1 MHILY
6 NSYYIKFV
14 ILFILFSKYY
24 ALENNVENFKSP
36 SIDLVQNDLSSK
48 NFLNQDSLVHS
59 ISGNNENKYLIKR
72 QAGGKGGQNK
82 QKSAAKKVSKTKVPI
97 KKPPSSRPKP
107 PVPKPQVR
115 KTTNRRTT
123 TKATTTRKST
133 TKATT
138 AKKSSSKRIIKT
150 TSRTTTKKPVTPT
163 KKTTSNKATQK
174 TTRSTNTVTTTRK
187 RRPKPKTTPRPDKYA
202 HLKSKV
208 SSLYI
213 FTNIFQIL
221 NEINDL
227 RLKHQ
232 AQNLTVDPV
241 LAKKAQYHAEKYAAQ
256 LRVPFYEDNSIK
268 TLIYT
273 TRIGDAFNPM
283 SLWTGGS
290 IFVDFEKLDQ
300 FEIDIPFTQLIWVST
315 TTIGCGISE
324 DKSRS
329 EILTVCLF
337 YPKGN
342 IPGQYSKNIFK
353 AIETNS

>member
-14 ILFILFSKYY
+14 ILFISFSKYY
-24 ALENNVENFKSP
+24 TLGSNVENFKSP

-48 NFLNQDSLVHS
+48 NFINQDSLVHS
-59 ISGNNENKYLIKR
+59 ISGNNEIKYLIKR
-72 QAGGKGGQNK
+72 QADGKIGQNK
-82 QKSAAKKVSKTKVPI
+82 QKIAAKTKSKTKFPP
-97 KKPPSSRPKP
+97 KKPLPSK
-107 PVPKPQVR
+107 PKPQKPQVM
-115 KTTNRRTT
+115 KTTNVRTT
-123 TKATTTRKST
+123 KKP
-133 TKATT
+133 TT
-138 AKKSSSKRIIKT
+138 AKKPLSKT
-150 TSRTTTKKPVTPT
+150 TIKPSFRTTTKKRLTPT
-163 KKTTSNKATQK
+163 KKTTLNKTTQE
-174 TTRSTNTVTTTRK
+174 TTRSTSTVTTTRK
-187 RRPKPKTTPRPDKYA
+187 RRPKPKTTPKPDKYA

-213 FTNIFQIL
+213 FTNILQIL

-256 LRVPFYEDNSIK
+256 SIVPFYEDNSIK

-290 IFVDFEKLDQ
+290 IFVDFEKPDQ

-315 TTIGCGISE
+315 TSIGCGISE

-353 AIETNS
+353 SIK